1 MPFRT
6 GFIASC
12 FDPFPHPGIIKAMEE
27 AVFSAQLDGFIVA
40 LHSDPSIERPEKSK
54 PYMTLQEREIMVK
67 AIKYVWYVESYD
79 TEAELL
85 KIMEETNP
93 DVRVLG
99 DDYKGR
105 ESFTGDHLD
114 IPIYYARRYDGWSGT
129 DFRKRIQEGVF
140 VDEQA
145 NGVEKK
151 SDSVDKSGSSS
162 KCHQQDY

>member
-1 MPFRT
+1 
-6 GFIASC
+6 
-12 FDPFPHPGIIKAMEE
+12 MEE

-54 PYMTLQEREIMVK
+54 PYLTLEEREIMVK

-79 TEAELL
+79 TEEELL
-85 KIMEETNP
+85 KILELTNP

-99 DDYKGR
+99 DDYKGQ

-114 IPIYYARRYDGWSGT
+114 IPIYYARRYKGWSGT
-129 DFRKRIQEGVF
+129 DFRKRIQGGVF

-145 NGVEKK
+145 NGNPEKF
-151 SDSVDKSGSSS
+151 DST
-162 KCHQQDY
+162 H